1 MDFLESRT
9 RKKIVYL
16 RIIVAF
22 CFTEKQITSLLY
34 YPTESLNFK
43 HNITYLIGGDMSVW
57 RKSQHPHHL
66 SNLIQLASLS
76 LTEVLPCMSEIDNL
90 DLSDMVVSTSNKLML
105 R

>member
-43 HNITYLIGGDMSVW
+43 HNITYLIGGDMSV
-57 RKSQHPHHL
+57 
-66 SNLIQLASLS
+66 
-76 LTEVLPCMSEIDNL
+76 
-90 DLSDMVVSTSNKLML
+90 
-105 R
+105 